1 MSEKRIF
8 IDSLNDILDEINRIF
23 KFVGK
28 MTYAE
33 FTKDEK
39 TIYAVTRSLEIVGE
53 ATKNIPDNIK
63 NNYCQIPWSKISGM
77 RNKLIH
83 EYFGVDLET
92 LWNTIK
98 NRLPEIKEPVEEILN
113 SFNTKKIT
121 VTLFLVQN
129 LNWLAREDSNQ
140 SNLLN
145 NYYLIKS

>member
-33 FTKDEK
+33 FIKDEK

-113 SFNTKKIT
+113 SFNTKK
-121 VTLFLVQN
+121 
-129 LNWLAREDSNQ
+129 
-140 SNLLN
+140 
-145 NYYLIKS
+145 